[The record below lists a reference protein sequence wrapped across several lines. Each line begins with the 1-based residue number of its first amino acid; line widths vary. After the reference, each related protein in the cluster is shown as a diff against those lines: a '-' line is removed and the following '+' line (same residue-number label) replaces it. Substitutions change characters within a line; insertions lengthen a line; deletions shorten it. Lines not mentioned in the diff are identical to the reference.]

1 MTTETYKRRTVR
13 PVQTIVHLLAN
24 ETGER
29 LCNLEYEAAK
39 PVPTVVFH
47 KGDAKVPVV
56 KLSCP
61 VCNAIAILLTE
72 AHALAAEEQFGIANN
87 DRKQT
92 A

>member
-1 MTTETYKRRTVR
+1 MTDETYKRRTVR
-13 PVQTIVHLLAN
+13 PVQTIVHLLSN

-47 KGDAKVPVV
+47 KGDAKLPVV

-61 VCNAIAILLTE
+61 VCNAIAVLLTE